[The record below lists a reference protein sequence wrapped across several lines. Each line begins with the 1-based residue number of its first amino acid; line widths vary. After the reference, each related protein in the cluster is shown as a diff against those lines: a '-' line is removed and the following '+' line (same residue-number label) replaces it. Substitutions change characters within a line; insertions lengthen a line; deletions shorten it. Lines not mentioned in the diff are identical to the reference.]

1 MPQAV
6 YTSAKGIV
14 QSAGT
19 GLKIT
24 DGPVVLGS
32 ETVTDAGAAGPNV
45 PLTLCVA
52 GGTGGVVSVADGT
65 VAGQIKHF
73 VHTANGGGTQTITP
87 ATPTGAWASAAV
99 SIVGQTVSIMWDG
112 AGWVLIGRTSGAN
125 QAQNAVA
132 GLAVIA

>member
-52 GGTGGVVSVADGT
+52 G
-65 VAGQIKHF
+65 GQIKHF